1 MGNKYNP
8 YGVEERRSRP
18 RTETNFFRVMLAL
31 NVIGWLALVVTL
43 VLFHFARPDF
53 ISGVQEYWG
62 IEGDTGW
69 SAEYVKAM
77 QIMLQV
83 CLLVSLVSIVMRARR
98 SRRQGDQFGFN
109 LFVLASIAV
118 ISLITLATTMGVT
131 T

>member
-18 RTETNFFRVMLAL
+18 RAKTNFFRVMLAL
-31 NVIGWLALVVTL
+31 NIMGWLALVVTL

-53 ISGVQEYWG
+53 ISGVQAYWG

-69 SAEYVKAM
+69 SAGYVKAM

-98 SRRQGDQFGFN
+98 NRRQGDHFGFN
-109 LFVLASIAV
+109 LFVLASIAL
-118 ISLITLATTMGVT
+118 ISLITLATTMGT
-131 T
+131 AI